1 MDIFSLRID
10 EYKNGQLRGEVQ
22 HFPSQKKI
30 AYNGLVDAVLKMDR
44 ILDGSS
50 FLWVGPEPLR
60 HFQKE
65 NRKSVSAE
73 AGNTKTRRTA
83 GRSSNEKS
91 SYLIHIYYRRNSSW
105 QGEIIWYNEKRKE
118 DKQYFRSVLE
128 LLHLICSSF
137 TIEQ

>member
-1 MDIFSLRID
+1 MEIFSLKID

-50 FLWVGPEPLR
+50 FLWDGPEQLR
-60 HFQKE
+60 DFQKE

-73 AGNTKTRRTA
+73 AGNTKSRRTA
-83 GRSSNEKS
+83 GRSSSEKS
-91 SYLIHIYYRRNSSW
+91 SYLIYIYYN
-105 QGEIIWYNEKRKE
+105 GKKKE

-128 LLHLICSSF
+128 LLHLIYSSF

>member
-1 MDIFSLRID
+1 MEIFSLKID
-10 EYKNGQLRGEVQ
+10 EYKIVQLLGEVL

-30 AYNGLVDAVLKMDR
+30 AFNGLVDAVLKMDR

-50 FLWVGPEPLR
+50 FLWDGPEQLR
-60 HFQKE
+60 DFQKE

-73 AGNTKTRRTA
+73 AGNTKSRRTA
-83 GRSSNEKS
+83 GRSSSEKS
-91 SYLIHIYYRRNSSW
+91 SYLIYIYYRRNSSW
-105 QGEIIWYNEKRKE
+105 QGEIIWYNGKKKE

-128 LLHLICSSF
+128 LLHLIYSSF

>member
-1 MDIFSLRID
+1 MEIFSLKID

-50 FLWVGPEPLR
+50 FLWDGPEQLR
-60 HFQKE
+60 DFQKE

-73 AGNTKTRRTA
+73 AGNTKSRRTA
-83 GRSSNEKS
+83 GRSSSEKS
-91 SYLIHIYYRRNSSW
+91 SYLIYIYYRRNSSW
-105 QGEIIWYNEKRKE
+105 QGEIIW
-118 DKQYFRSVLE
+118 
-128 LLHLICSSF
+128 
-137 TIEQ
+137 